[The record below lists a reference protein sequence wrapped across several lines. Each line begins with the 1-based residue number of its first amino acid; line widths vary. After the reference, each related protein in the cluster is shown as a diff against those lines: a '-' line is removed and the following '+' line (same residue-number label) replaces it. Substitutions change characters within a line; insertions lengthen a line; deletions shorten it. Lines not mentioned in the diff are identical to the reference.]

1 MDRNEKLQAAKEVF
15 QIEIKALQHICAGLE
30 ETFAV
35 IEEAILS
42 CSGKVILCGMG
53 KSGHIARKIS
63 ATLASLGT
71 PSFFLH
77 PAEAVHGD
85 LGMVSENDIVL
96 LLSSSGETQELI
108 QIIPSLK
115 QIGSK
120 IIAVTCRKDSTLVKE
135 SDYFQVLDIGQE
147 AGYLRLAPTSST
159 TAMLV
164 YGDALASVA
173 AMESGFGATDFGRF
187 HPAGTLGKKVLARV
201 RKVMAQGEDL
211 PAVCQNCRI
220 TDAILEMSRK
230 GLGVV
235 AITDPGRKLTGLL
248 TDGDLRRAIEKKADL
263 YGDIVDS
270 IMTQNPKY
278 IEADL
283 LLVDVLK
290 KLRENRL
297 NNYPVVDREHRLI
310 GMVTWQMII
319 REGIVL

>member
-120 IIAVTCRKDSTLVKE
+120 IIAVKCRKDS
-135 SDYFQVLDIGQE
+135 S
-147 AGYLRLAPTSST
+147 
-159 TAMLV
+159 
-164 YGDALASVA
+164 
-173 AMESGFGATDFGRF
+173 
-187 HPAGTLGKKVLARV
+187 
-201 RKVMAQGEDL
+201 
-211 PAVCQNCRI
+211 
-220 TDAILEMSRK
+220 
-230 GLGVV
+230 
-235 AITDPGRKLTGLL
+235 
-248 TDGDLRRAIEKKADL
+248 
-263 YGDIVDS
+263 
-270 IMTQNPKY
+270 
-278 IEADL
+278 
-283 LLVDVLK
+283 
-290 KLRENRL
+290 
-297 NNYPVVDREHRLI
+297 
-310 GMVTWQMII
+310 MV
-319 REGIVL
+319 